1 MPWSYIIT
9 MLFWK
14 NSSIMKKIINKWTF
28 HPNNEWIL
36 GQIIIWYW
44 PEISPHWQQTHI
56 IAKIVTVALFQ
67 TDHELRIPSAP
78 DEQSSTTMNEQH
90 TFRVIFFSQ
99 FSFQNNI
106 SNQIFVLLVNEG
118 QMCLQ
123 TVSWYTSWSGYHL
136 FACIYIYNEL

>member
-90 TFRVIFFSQ
+90 TFRVIFFSL

-106 SNQIFVLLVNEG
+106 SNQIFVILVNEG
-118 QMCLQ
+118 QMFVQ

-136 FACIYIYNEL
+136 